1 MLSATWHKQS
11 RRPAPKYVSSK
22 KLQPLILIV
31 VLLFK
36 SSHAQ
41 HVNFLLCE
49 EAPVAAAEILLSQ
62 TCKEH
67 TVELDNSVS
76 ETFEDTANDTVLAA
90 VYLDAHLALVC
101 CAGILDGVGMHL
113 AVLKSYACGY
123 LLHVVSS
130 NLLVEEDVINL
141 LLQEF
146 RMSEL
151 AGQIAVVGEQEHS
164 CGVSVKASYGID
176 TLRTCVLYEIHH
188 SLALLRVVACCN
200 TVLWLVEKHVYLLLH

>member
-1 MLSATWHKQS
+1 
-11 RRPAPKYVSSK
+11 
-22 KLQPLILIV
+22 
-31 VLLFK
+31 
-36 SSHAQ
+36 
-41 HVNFLLCE
+41 
-49 EAPVAAAEILLSQ
+49 
-62 TCKEH
+62 
-67 TVELDNSVS
+67 
-76 ETFEDTANDTVLAA
+76 
-90 VYLDAHLALVC
+90 
-101 CAGILDGVGMHL
+101 MHL

>member
-1 MLSATWHKQS
+1 MLSAMGHKQS

-62 TCKEH
+62 TSKEH

-76 ETFEDTANDTVLAA
+76 EAFEDTADNTVLAA
-90 VYLDAHLALVC
+90 VYLDATWLLSVALAYSMASACTSPSSRVMPVAIC
-101 CAGILDGVGMHL
+101 C
-113 AVLKSYACGY
+113 
-123 LLHVVSS
+123 
-130 NLLVEEDVINL
+130 
-141 LLQEF
+141 
-146 RMSEL
+146 MS
-151 AGQIAVVGEQEHS
+151 
-164 CGVSVKASYGID
+164 
-176 TLRTCVLYEIHH
+176 
-188 SLALLRVVACCN
+188 
-200 TVLWLVEKHVYLLLH
+200 